1 MRVSFEWLKDFVKI
15 DASAIAVAEKLT
27 MTGLEVEAVERV
39 DGDVVFE
46 VNVTPNRP
54 DCLSIIG
61 IARELSASYGIPLTF
76 PDLNVVADS
85 KELDFNVEIAEPDL
99 CWRYAGRIVS
109 RLKVGPSPDWM
120 KKRLEKCGI
129 RSINNV
135 VDITN
140 YVLLEFGHPLHA
152 FDLKTLK
159 GNMIKVGTPRAIS
172 GQPHIEMNTLD
183 GIKREV
189 PGESLLIWDAER
201 PVAVAGIMGGRDT
214 EVTDKTVDIFIESA
228 YFDPASIR
236 RTSRALGLKTESSY
250 RFERGT
256 DIKALKKAL
265 DRAAMLMRDVAGG
278 TIYGKIDIYPKRY
291 HPKELNVRYERVNKI
306 LGLKL
311 SRQEILGSLKG
322 LGLDISEDISSEFKV
337 KVPPFRRD
345 ITMEADIIEEVARLY
360 GFDKIPAELPVA
372 SLAADTQKEKISAQE
387 IKREIRE
394 AFLKSGFSEAINLS
408 FMGTS
413 ELDFLT
419 LPHDD
424 ARRNF
429 VRIRNPLREED
440 SFMRTT
446 LVPALIRNLLH
457 NLAHGNRELR
467 LFETAKSYISSGPN
481 SLPIEKD
488 SLAALYYGEK
498 AKTLY
503 REETPDFYVV
513 KGVLD
518 AILQGIGIMDHSY
531 VRSNE
536 PFLHPGRAADIVIGR
551 QKIGFIGALSPSVV
565 EALDIKAQKPSII
578 VIEMDL
584 SRTISSSKREVVYR
598 PLPKYPFVE
607 RDTAVVVNAGLQ
619 AAEIITYLKSYPSD
633 LIEDISI
640 FDVYQGANIGE
651 GKKSVAFN
659 VRYRSPDRTLTDE
672 EVESLHQSLV
682 EYIMDKTA
690 GQLRI

>member
-15 DASAIAVAEKLT
+15 DASANAVAEKLT

-61 IARELSASYGIPLTF
+61 IARELSASYGVPLTF

-159 GNMIKVGTPRAIS
+159 GNMIKVGTPRVIC
-172 GQPHIEMNTLD
+172 GQPHMEMNTLD

-201 PVAVAGIMGGRDT
+201 PVAIAGIMGGRDT
-214 EVTDKTVDIFIESA
+214 EVTERTVDIFIESA

-291 HPKELNVRYERVNKI
+291 YPKEINVRYERVNKI

-311 SRQEILGSLKG
+311 SRQEILDSLKG
-322 LGLDISEDISSEFKV
+322 LGLDISEDISPEFKV

-372 SLAADTQKEKISAQE
+372 SLAADTQKEKVSAQE

-413 ELDFLT
+413 ELDFLS

-424 ARRNF
+424 ARRNL
-429 VRIRNPLREED
+429 VQIRNPLREED

-481 SLPIEKD
+481 SLPNEKD

-513 KGVLD
+513 KGMLD
-518 AILQGIGIMDHSY
+518 AILQGIGIMDRSY

-565 EALDIKAQKPSII
+565 EALDIKAQKPSVI

-584 SRTISSSKREVVYR
+584 SRTISSSKREVIYR

-619 AAEIITYLKSYPSD
+619 AAEIIAYLKSYPSD

-640 FDVYQGANIGE
+640 FDVYQGGNIGD

-659 VRYRSPDRTLTDE
+659 VRYRSPYRTLTDE

-682 EYIMDKTA
+682 EYIMEKTA

>member
-1 MRVSFEWLKDFVKI
+1 MRVSFEWLKDFVQI
-15 DASAIAVAEKLT
+15 DASADAVAEKLT

-61 IARELSASYGIPLTF
+61 IARELAASYGVALTF

-85 KELDFNVEIAEPDL
+85 KALDFNVEIAEPEL

-172 GQPHIEMNTLD
+172 GQPHMEMNTLD
-183 GIKREV
+183 GVKREV
-189 PGESLLIWDAER
+189 SGESLLIWDAER
-201 PVAVAGIMGGRDT
+201 PVAIAGIMGGQDT
-214 EVTDKTVDIFIESA
+214 EVTEKTVDIFIESA

-291 HPKELNVRYERVNKI
+291 YPKQIKVRYDRVNKI

-311 SRQEILGSLKG
+311 SRQQILGSLVG
-322 LGLDISEDISSEFKV
+322 LGLDISEDISTEFTV

-345 ITMEADIIEEVARLY
+345 VTMEADIIEEVARLY
-360 GFDKIPAELPVA
+360 GFDKIPAALPMA
-372 SLAADTQKEKISAQE
+372 SLAADTQKDKISAQE
-387 IKREIRE
+387 IKHEIRE

-413 ELDFLT
+413 ELDLLA
-419 LPHDD
+419 LPYDD
-424 ARRNF
+424 ARRNL

-481 SLPIEKD
+481 SLPAEKD

-503 REETPDFYVV
+503 REETADFYVV
-513 KGVLD
+513 KGMLD
-518 AILQGIGIMDHSY
+518 ATLQGIGIMNRSY
-531 VRSNE
+531 IRSNE
-536 PFLHPGRAADIVIGR
+536 PFLHPGRAADIIVGE

-565 EALDIKAQKPSII
+565 EALAIKAQKPSVI

-584 SRTISSSKREVVYR
+584 STTISCSKREVVYR
-598 PLPKYPFVE
+598 ALPKYPFIE
-607 RDTAVVVNAGLQ
+607 RDTAIVVNAGLPV
-619 AAEIITYLKSYPSD
+619 AEIIVLLKSYPSD

-640 FDVYQGANIGE
+640 FDVYQGGNIEE

-682 EYIMDKTA
+682 DHIMGKTA
-690 GQLRI
+690 GSLRI

>member
-1 MRVSFEWLKDFVKI
+1 MRVSFEWLKDFVKL
-15 DASAIAVAEKLT
+15 DASAEAVAEKLT

-61 IARELSASYGIPLTF
+61 VARELSASYGIPLTL
-76 PDLNVVADS
+76 PNLNVVAES
-85 KELDFNVEIAEPDL
+85 KELDFNVEIAEPEL

-109 RLKVGPSPDWM
+109 RVKVGPTPDWM

-152 FDLKTLK
+152 FDLKTLR
-159 GNMIKVGTPRAIS
+159 GHMIRVGTPKAIS
-172 GQPHIEMNTLD
+172 GQTHMKMNTLD
-183 GIKREV
+183 GVERDV
-189 PGESLLIWDAER
+189 SGESLLIWDAER
-201 PVAVAGIMGGRDT
+201 PVAVAGIMGGQDT
-214 EVTDKTVDIFIESA
+214 EVTERTVDIFIESA

-250 RFERGT
+250 RFERGA

-265 DRAAMLMRDVAGG
+265 DRAAMLMRDIAGG
-278 TIYGKIDIYPKRY
+278 TIYGKIDIYPKRFY
-291 HPKELNVRYERVNKI
+291 PKEINVRYERVNKI

-311 SRQEILGSLKG
+311 SREQILGSLMG
-322 LGLDISEDISSEFKV
+322 LGLDISEDVSTGFKV

-345 ITMEADIIEEVARLY
+345 ITMEADVIEEVARLY
-360 GFDKIPAELPVA
+360 GFDKIPAELPMA
-372 SLAADTQKEKISAQE
+372 SLGAEIQKEKTSARE

-408 FMGTS
+408 FMGTY
-413 ELDFLT
+413 ELDL
-419 LPHDD
+419 LGIPHDD
-424 ARRNF
+424 ARRNL

-457 NLAHGNRELR
+457 NLAHGTRELR

-481 SLPIEKD
+481 SLPGEKD
-488 SLAALYYGEK
+488 HLAALYYGEK

-503 REETPDFYVV
+503 REETPDFYIV
-513 KGVLD
+513 KGMLD
-518 AILQGIGIMDHSY
+518 AALEGIGITDCSY
-531 VRSNE
+531 VRSEE
-536 PFLHPGRAADIVIGR
+536 PFLHPGRSADIVIGG
-551 QKIGFIGALSPSVV
+551 QKVGFIGALAPAVV
-565 EALDIKAQKPSII
+565 DALDIKAQKPSVV

-584 SRTISSSKREVVYR
+584 SRIIFSSKRKVVYR
-598 PLPKYPFVE
+598 PLPKYPFIE

-619 AAEIITYLKSYPSD
+619 AAEIIAYLKSYPSD

-640 FDVYQGANIGE
+640 FDVYQGGNFGE
-651 GKKSVAFN
+651 GKKSIAFN

-682 EYIMDKTA
+682 RYIMEKTA
-690 GQLRI
+690 GQLRS